1 VFKYFNIPGQWFGLR
16 FGWPA
21 KNNTIKYAR
30 IKNASYG
37 IFMDSSS
44 VDGQPLVKVFNTCIQ
59 NISSYAVVGNRSK
72 VYIENSVLANCGS
85 ACLYT
90 FKGGDYDLRHVTI
103 SGYCDFGGGN
113 DPALAVT
120 NRLRDNYGRVIE
132 TYPIKFTFLNSIT
145 YGDVSD
151 EIALDIDTKEPVEL
165 TLLGS
170 LFKSTNTS
178 LLQAGTQ
185 NVLTK
190 NFKFKDH
197 TKDRF
202 DLDTLSQAR
211 DIGFIVSPPILKDYT
226 DKLRDTKPDAGAFE
240 RME

>member
-1 VFKYFNIPGQWFGLR
+1 
-16 FGWPA
+16 
-21 KNNTIKYAR
+21 
-30 IKNASYG
+30 
-37 IFMDSSS
+37 
-44 VDGQPLVKVFNTCIQ
+44 
-59 NISSYAVVGNRSK
+59 
-72 VYIENSVLANCGS
+72 
-85 ACLYT
+85 
-90 FKGGDYDLRHVTI
+90 
-103 SGYCDFGGGN
+103 
-113 DPALAVT
+113 LAVT